1 MQKTKE
7 LLSTNRSGF
16 VLVELVW
23 PESRGAK
30 NDCRAG
36 TSTMWSGHGDVQWYP
51 AALWSKLA
59 PHPDVWRLIDVESA
73 QRAIEVA
80 AAAKRAAEDAALV
93 LKAKEDQVEADK
105 RALHEAEIA
114 ADKAEE
120 LERSAAQAAKDAGV
134 ATNTDVVTLTPLP
147 GIFSAE
153 QLDAM
158 SDDEVREE
166 AKKAGFE
173 LHPRLNPVNLRV
185 RFLSEQEAAGLPYQT
200 A

>member
-1 MQKTKE
+1 MQKTQE
-7 LLSTNRSGF
+7 LLSTSRSGF

-23 PESRGAK
+23 SESRGAK
-30 NDCRAG
+30 NDCCGG
-36 TSTMWSGHGDVQWYP
+36 TSTMWAGTGDVQWYP

-73 QRAIEVA
+73 QRAIEA
-80 AAAKRAAEDAALV
+80 AAVAKKAAEDAALV
-93 LKAKEDQVEADK
+93 LKAKEEQVEADR
-105 RALHEAEIA
+105 RALREAEIA
-114 ADKAEE
+114 AAKAEE
-120 LERSAAQAAKDAGV
+120 LERSAAQAAKDIGA
-134 ATNTDVVTLTPLP
+134 ATNTDVVTVTPMP
-147 GIFSAE
+147 GLFTAE

-158 SDDEVREE
+158 SDDDVRDE

-185 RFLSEQEAAGLPYQT
+185 RFLAEQEAAGLSYQT